1 MNSMPDFK
9 PITSPISE
17 EDAKALRAGDYLL
30 LSGELFTARDAAHK
44 RMYEAKT
51 SGAALP
57 VKTEGASIFYVG
69 PCFDKDGRPT
79 GAGPTTSGRMD
90 AYAPLLYDCGVRA
103 TIGKGDRSPA
113 VYDAIKRNG
122 ALYLCAIGGAGAL
135 YAKAILSLET
145 VAYPEL
151 GTEAVRKMRV
161 KDMPV
166 IVGIDS
172 LGNSIFASH
181 KS

>member
-1 MNSMPDFK
+1 
-9 PITSPISE
+9 
-17 EDAKALRAGDYLL
+17 
-30 LSGELFTARDAAHK
+30 
-44 RMYEAKT
+44 
-51 SGAALP
+51 
-57 VKTEGASIFYVG
+57 
-69 PCFDKDGRPT
+69 
-79 GAGPTTSGRMD
+79 MD

-172 LGNSIFASH
+172 LGKSIFASH